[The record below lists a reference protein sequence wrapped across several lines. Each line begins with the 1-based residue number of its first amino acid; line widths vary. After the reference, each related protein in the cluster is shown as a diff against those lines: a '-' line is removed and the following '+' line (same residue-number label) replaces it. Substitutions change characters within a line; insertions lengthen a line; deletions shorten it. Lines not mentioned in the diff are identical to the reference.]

1 MKQHRQGDSPN
12 SHINRNGPTPEY
24 IEDIHKLREN
34 LLYGIQT
41 CDRDLITEYERD
53 ASQKFSD
60 ELLNIL
66 NRVPNNKVRSYK
78 NILLSHNTLYSYVAA
93 KGGLSAW
100 QCHFLS
106 EKYAIM
112 IEHAEILSELDKIH
126 SNMVAEYSDPTIRK
140 SKSDKL
146 TIVEIVENYI
156 EMHFSEDIS
165 MEEMAGKLH
174 VHPSHLMRAFKK
186 EKGIT
191 VSHYRNM
198 RRLKEA
204 KELILFSNL
213 SMTEIAIIVG
223 FSNPQYFSKLF
234 KEVEGVTPVE
244 YKKKKKLSMRSTDH
258 FDGA

>member
-1 MKQHRQGDSPN
+1 MQFKLV
-12 SHINRNGPTPEY
+12 NGNLIPEY
-24 IEDIHKLREN
+24 EVDTN
-34 LLYGIQT
+34 
-41 CDRDLITEYERD
+41 
-53 ASQKFSD
+53 QKFRD
-60 ELLNIL
+60 ELFNIL

-78 NILLSHNTLYSYVAA
+78 NILLSHNTLYSYVAE

-100 QCHFLS
+100 QCHFIS

-112 IEHAEILSELDKIH
+112 IEHAETIAELDMIH
-126 SNMVAEYSDPTIRK
+126 SNMIKEYSDPTIRK
-140 SKSDKL
+140 SKSENL
-146 TIVEIVENYI
+146 SIVEKAENYI
-156 EMHFSEDIS
+156 EMNFSEDIS

-191 VSHYRNM
+191 ISHYRNL
-198 RRLKEA
+198 RRIKEA

-213 SMTEIAIIVG
+213 SMTEIAIMVG

-244 YKKKKKLSMRSTDH
+244 FKKNSKK
-258 FDGA
+258 